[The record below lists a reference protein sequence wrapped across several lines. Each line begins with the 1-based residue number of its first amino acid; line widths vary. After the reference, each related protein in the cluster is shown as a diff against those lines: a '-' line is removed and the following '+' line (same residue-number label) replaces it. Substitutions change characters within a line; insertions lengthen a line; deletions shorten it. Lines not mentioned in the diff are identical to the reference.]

1 LILLLKSDKVY
12 YKIRYGTG
20 WKGDKM
26 WIELKEKELFSC
38 FGGGDRD
45 KRAFFDWLIDLF
57 K

>member
-1 LILLLKSDKVY
+1 
-12 YKIRYGTG
+12 
-20 WKGDKM
+20 M

-38 FGGGDRD
+38 FGGDRD